1 MKYNTTNATTMTTL
15 VQINHPTVPLL
26 RHVFQHDEAGKP
38 TLLLEEVK
46 STPAATKKL
55 SLYAVEISIK

>member
-1 MKYNTTNATTMTTL
+1 MTTL